1 MVRKKWLSKTAFI
14 LALAFISWAAFV
26 SWKQLERYKR
36 TQADINALQEQ
47 ADQIRKQ
54 NETLAER
61 VEYFKSSEFREQEAK
76 KKLGLKKP
84 DETVVALKEERA
96 EENGTMAASSENTGA
111 VPEREIYQKWW
122 DIFFSQP

>member
-1 MVRKKWLSKTAFI
+1 MVRKKWLSRTAFI
-14 LALAFISWAAFV
+14 LALAFIGWAAFV

-36 TQADINALQEQ
+36 TQADIDALQEQ
-47 ADQIRKQ
+47 ADLIRKQ

-84 DETVVALKEERA
+84 DEMVVALKEERA
-96 EENGTMAASSENTGA
+96 EEGDAAASS
-111 VPEREIYQKWW
+111 PEDSGTASEKEIYQKWW

>member
-14 LALAFISWAAFV
+14 LALAFIGWAAFV

-96 EENGTMAASSENTGA
+96 DEEDATAASPEEAGA
-111 VPEREIYQKWW
+111 VLEKEIYQKWW